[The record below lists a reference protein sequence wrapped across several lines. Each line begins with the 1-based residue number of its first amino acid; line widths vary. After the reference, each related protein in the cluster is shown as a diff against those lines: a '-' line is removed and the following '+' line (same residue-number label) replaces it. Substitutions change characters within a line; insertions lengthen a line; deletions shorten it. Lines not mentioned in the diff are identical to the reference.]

1 MSELNPF
8 SMYVLSDFG
17 TLEALALHCSAT
29 EVDYLAEELL
39 NSFANGFDLEKA
51 ILEYYSLTSISAG
64 QLQAI
69 AKHGHL
75 LRVLKSFLVIKQDNL
90 LLLERVELAISLTF
104 VCADVSSHDSGSDAL
119 LLRGG
124 MEGVVD
130 EIRALY
136 ERNSLFEGETARRE
150 SRTQRFL
157 RSLPE

>member
-17 TLEALALHCSAT
+17 TLEALALHCSAA
-29 EVDYLAEELL
+29 EADYLAEELL

-51 ILEYYSLTSISAG
+51 ILEHYSLTSISAD
-64 QLQAI
+64 QLKAV

-104 VCADVSSHDSGSDAL
+104 VCADVSSHDRGSDT
-119 LLRGG
+119 LLREG
-124 MEGVVD
+124 MEGVID